1 MINLGSDVI
10 EHKEEGFYIIGVT
23 RLLLGLF
30 SLVGGILVSTGLIIP
45 HQNTVLIM
53 SIIYGVPSLAIY
65 YLGREQLSHWVSL
78 YLVYGLCILMLPKI
92 SPLNFIWGFYGSALF
107 TSLFIYI
114 SAFRLAFQEWLLSS
128 VLLLVIVVMFMYIS
142 YSAEKSSRER
152 WLLRERLNREH
163 INLQIVASSI
173 QDDLR
178 KAAIERHH
186 AFSLDVFKQRFDYK
200 SIYPPHFHFLSQS
213 NINIE
218 QLSLALYSNL
228 KYNYYQN
235 IRQFDGNNHTQNINT
250 SSIQDNNNDDSDS
263 NTQKQQRFVNEKK
276 TVLFFKGLVAWA
288 ICMAMGYTFDLI
300 SLPVTATISEVNSSA
315 AFALMMHLTGFSVFL
330 LYFTGQ
336 IRWLALNGYRQY

>member
-142 YSAEKSSRER
+142 YSAEKSSR
-152 WLLRERLNREH
+152 
-163 INLQIVASSI
+163 
-173 QDDLR
+173 
-178 KAAIERHH
+178 
-186 AFSLDVFKQRFDYK
+186 
-200 SIYPPHFHFLSQS
+200 
-213 NINIE
+213 
-218 QLSLALYSNL
+218 
-228 KYNYYQN
+228 
-235 IRQFDGNNHTQNINT
+235 
-250 SSIQDNNNDDSDS
+250 
-263 NTQKQQRFVNEKK
+263 
-276 TVLFFKGLVAWA
+276 
-288 ICMAMGYTFDLI
+288 
-300 SLPVTATISEVNSSA
+300 
-315 AFALMMHLTGFSVFL
+315 
-330 LYFTGQ
+330 
-336 IRWLALNGYRQY
+336 